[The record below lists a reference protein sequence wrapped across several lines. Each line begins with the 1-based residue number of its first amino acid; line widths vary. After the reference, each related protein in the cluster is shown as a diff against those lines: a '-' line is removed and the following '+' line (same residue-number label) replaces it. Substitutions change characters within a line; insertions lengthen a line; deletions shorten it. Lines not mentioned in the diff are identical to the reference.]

1 MLTLSENECIE
12 LINKGECFHA
22 TVEHGAFIIKIDEYS
37 PVVCAAIHNGH
48 QLRDDLKKTFLLTN
62 KEQAYEESPY
72 TADLISSFPIVL
84 IGNDSRFEYDLN
96 RARTLSTSTKTTKD
110 KPVWKKALTIKQ
122 RGVSHAKHDA
132 FYNVV
137 KALITKLELQFK
149 NTIVF
154 DVHSYNYQRINK
166 ASPTFN
172 IGSSQIDME
181 RWGAIARKFQL
192 QLNKIDLPNMDAY
205 AATDEVFHGRGYLIT
220 HISAH
225 FDNTL
230 VLPIEVK
237 KVFMDETNGE
247 LFPLVLEELKA
258 GLKQAISE
266 TTAFF
271 MRKYNKQKSARSS
284 DILSSS
290 LAPEIIN
297 LDRQLVDLC
306 ENVETLNYINPINIA
321 SERKKF
327 FSTKNTGSPD
337 FHYKQ
342 LNIDPYQF
350 REKLYKLPVSDI
362 MDADIQQL
370 YRHTIDNL
378 ANKIDLLTSIGTD
391 DFVYNSLRYYG
402 EPNRQDI
409 ANAEFIL
416 RAPEIEGEFEESIH
430 DADYAV
436 SYYKEQAAK
445 WNLQCR
451 IEKSAKLVAKAMVNN
466 EKRLLLINKD
476 ATFTRSELQG
486 YAFHELG
493 IHMLT
498 TINAKESQLKVFS
511 IGLTGNTHTQEG
523 LAIFSEYC
531 SGNLT
536 LARLKTLALRVIAVK
551 YMLEHGDFTKTYQL
565 LMANYGVSSANAFTL
580 TTRVYRGG
588 GFTKDHL
595 YLKGFRDILNIRT
608 EANIEDLLV
617 GKTGLLDFSV
627 ISEMIERGL
636 INKPTSLFPL
646 EIERD
651 KPMSILDYL
660 VSSIK

>member
-1 MLTLSENECIE
+1 MLTLSETECIE

-22 TVEHGAFIIKIDEYS
+22 TVENDAFIIKIDEYS

-48 QLRDDLKKTFLLTN
+48 HLREDLQKTFLLSN
-62 KEQAYEESPY
+62 KEQGYEESPY
-72 TADLISSFPIVL
+72 TADLISSFPIVV

-96 RARTLSTSTKTTKD
+96 RAKTLSTSTKTTKD
-110 KPVWKKALTIKQ
+110 KPVWKKALTAKQ
-122 RGVSHAKHDA
+122 RSISHAKHDS
-132 FYNVV
+132 FYNVIE
-137 KALITKLELQFK
+137 ALIAKLEQQFK

-181 RWGAIARKFQL
+181 RWGAIAKKFQL
-192 QLNKIDLPNMDAY
+192 ELNKIDLPNMDAY

-258 GLKQAISE
+258 GVKQAIGE

-271 MRKYNKQKSARSS
+271 MRKYNKQKSAKST
-284 DILSSS
+284 DILTSS

-297 LDRQLVDLC
+297 LDRQLVELC
-306 ENVETLNYINPINIA
+306 KNVETLNYINPINIA

-327 FSTKNTGSPD
+327 FSPKNSGSPD
-337 FHYKQ
+337 FRYKQ
-342 LNIDPYQF
+342 LNIDPYHF
-350 REKLYKLPVSDI
+350 REQLYKLPVSDI

-402 EPNRQDI
+402 EPTRQDI

-436 SYYKEQAAK
+436 KYYIEQASQ
-445 WNLQCR
+445 WGLQCK

-476 ATFTRSELQG
+476 ATFTKSELQG

-536 LARLKTLALRVIAVK
+536 LSRLKTLALRVIAVK

-565 LMANYGVSSANAFTL
+565 LMTNYGVSSANAFTL

-595 YLKGFRDILNIRT
+595 YLKGFRDILNVRNS
-608 EANIEDLLV
+608 ANIEDLLV
-617 GKTGLLDFSV
+617 GKTGLLDFGV

-636 INKPTSLFPL
+636 INKPVSLFPL
-646 EIERD
+646 EI
-651 KPMSILDYL
+651 KQNSPMSILDYL

>member
-1 MLTLSENECIE
+1 
-12 LINKGECFHA
+12 
-22 TVEHGAFIIKIDEYS
+22 
-37 PVVCAAIHNGH
+37 
-48 QLRDDLKKTFLLTN
+48 
-62 KEQAYEESPY
+62 
-72 TADLISSFPIVL
+72 
-84 IGNDSRFEYDLN
+84 
-96 RARTLSTSTKTTKD
+96 
-110 KPVWKKALTIKQ
+110 
-122 RGVSHAKHDA
+122 
-132 FYNVV
+132 
-137 KALITKLELQFK
+137 
-149 NTIVF
+149 
-154 DVHSYNYQRINK
+154 
-166 ASPTFN
+166 
-172 IGSSQIDME
+172 
-181 RWGAIARKFQL
+181 
-192 QLNKIDLPNMDAY
+192 
-205 AATDEVFHGRGYLIT
+205 
-220 HISAH
+220 
-225 FDNTL
+225 
-230 VLPIEVK
+230 
-237 KVFMDETNGE
+237 VFMDETNGE

-258 GLKQAISE
+258 GIKQAISE
-266 TTAFF
+266 TSAFF
-271 MRKYNKQKSARSS
+271 MRKYNKQKSAKST
-284 DILSSS
+284 DMLTSS
-290 LAPEIIN
+290 LAPEII
-297 LDRQLVDLC
+297 LVDKQLVALC
-306 ENVETLNYINPINIA
+306 KNVETLNFINPINIA

-327 FSTKNTGSPD
+327 LSGKNTGSPD

-342 LNIDPYQF
+342 LNIDPYHF
-350 REKLYKLPVSDI
+350 REQLYKLPVNDI

-430 DADYAV
+430 NADYAV
-436 SYYKEQAAK
+436 EYYKEQASHWK
-445 WNLQCR
+445 LNCK
-451 IEKSAKLVAKAMVNN
+451 IEKSSRLVAKAMVNN

-476 ATFTRSELQG
+476 ATFTSSELKA

-511 IGLTGNTHTQEG
+511 IGLAGNTHTQEG

-551 YMLEHGDFTKTYQL
+551 YMLAHGDFSKTYQL
-565 LMANYGVSSANAFTL
+565 LMTNYGVSSANAFTL

-595 YLKGFRDILNIRT
+595 YLKGFRDILNARKT
-608 EANIEDLLV
+608 GNIENLLV

-627 ISEMIERGL
+627 ISEMIDRSL
-636 INKPTSLFPL
+636 ITKPSSLFPL
-646 EIERD
+646 EI
-651 KPMSILDYL
+651 KQNHPVSILDYL